1 MLDITKTQHLLAA
14 VEQKVPVSTF
24 LRDRYFPTN
33 PSEDVFNTTNVL
45 VEYKDGS
52 KRMAPFVS
60 PRKNGVVI
68 LRDGYTTNSYAPAN
82 IAPKR
87 PLYVDDLQKK
97 GFGEALFS
105 DLSPAQRQMALITR
119 DLDELDE
126 MISNREEWMAAQTML
141 NNGCVMKHYADK
153 GDEYEEKEIRFYDE
167 PANPAIYTPSVK
179 WDQSGHDIIGDIS
192 AIAESMTENGNDAT
206 EVIVGADVADV
217 ILNDEAILKLLDIR
231 NYDIGRIA
239 PAELPGYGATMIA
252 RGLSF
257 KGHRMDIISYTA
269 KIENEAGVLEYYLP
283 AKQIVVTTPNAGR
296 TAYGCVTQV
305 EQSDGEFHSYPGRRV
320 PHYVSSADGNSRTVT
335 LTAAP
340 LMMPRKKNAFVAA
353 TVLS

>member
-1 MLDITKTQHLLAA
+1 
-14 VEQKVPVSTF
+14 
-24 LRDRYFPTN
+24 
-33 PSEDVFNTTNVL
+33 
-45 VEYKDGS
+45 
-52 KRMAPFVS
+52 
-60 PRKNGVVI
+60 
-68 LRDGYTTNSYAPAN
+68 
-82 IAPKR
+82 
-87 PLYVDDLQKK
+87 
-97 GFGEALFS
+97 
-105 DLSPAQRQMALITR
+105 
-119 DLDELDE
+119 

-141 NNGCVMKHYADK
+141 TNGCVMKHYADK
-153 GDEYEEKEIRFYDE
+153 GDEYEEKEIRFYDGQT
-167 PANPAIYTPSVK
+167 NPAVYVPSVT

-192 AIAESMTENGNDAT
+192 AIVESMTESGNEAT

-239 PAELPGYGATMIA
+239 PEELPGYGATVIA

-269 KIENEAGVLEYYLP
+269 KIENEGGQLEYLIP
-283 AKQIVVTTPNAGR
+283 AKQIVVAAPNTGR

-305 EQSDGEFHSYPGRRV
+305 EQFDGEFHSYPGRRV
-320 PHYVSSADGNSRTVT
+320 PHYVASADNNSREIT

-340 LMMPRKKNAFVAA
+340 LMMPRKKNAFVSA